1 MELKEKIKLLL
12 KEGILTEEEY
22 KSIFPNEEE
31 TEENQEVEE
40 TEEVEGDAH
49 PNIESDKPTETAE
62 EIAEE
67 AKTET
72 IEDEAEETPQEQAS
86 EENALLEEVDNKKED
101 FEMLRNQIEE
111 MTKANQGIDARVAA
125 LEQLMQK
132 IAIPTEPQNVGV
144 GGGGNIGG
152 TVPDDTLHNSIMK
165 NAGKYI

>member
-12 KEGILTEEEY
+12 KEGILTDEDY
-22 KSIFPNEEE
+22 KVIFPNEEE

-40 TEEVEGDAH
+40 TEEVKGDAH
-49 PNIESDKPTETAE
+49 PNIENDKPTETAE

-72 IEDEAEETPQEQAS
+72 VEDEAEETPQEQAS
-86 EENALLEEVDNKKED
+86 EENALLEEVNNKKED
-101 FEMLRNQIEE
+101 FEILRNQIEE
-111 MTKANQGIDARVAA
+111 MTKVNQGMEARVAA

-132 IAIPTEPQNVGV
+132 IAIPAEPQNVGV

>member
-1 MELKEKIKLLL
+1 MKITKLF
-12 KEGILTEEEY
+12 
-22 KSIFPNEEE
+22 FPNEEE
-31 TEENQEVEE
+31 TEENSEVEE
-40 TEEVEGDAH
+40 TSKKKSDAH
-49 PNIESDKPTETAE
+49 PNIENDEPTETAE

-72 IEDEAEETPQEQAS
+72 VEDEAEETPQEQAS
-86 EENALLEEVDNKKED
+86 EENALLEEVNNKKED
-101 FEMLRNQIEE
+101 FEILRNQIEE
-111 MTKANQGIDARVAA
+111 MTKGKSRHGSSSGSIRTTNA
-125 LEQLMQK
+125 K